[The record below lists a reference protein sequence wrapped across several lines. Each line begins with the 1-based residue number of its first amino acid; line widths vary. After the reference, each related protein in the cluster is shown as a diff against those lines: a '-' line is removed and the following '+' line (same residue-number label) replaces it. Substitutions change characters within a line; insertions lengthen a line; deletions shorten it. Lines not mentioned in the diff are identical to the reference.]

1 MRGLGRI
8 GSGERKKGKKS
19 HKAGKTQ
26 GQERAVEKKKITLHS
41 EEQEI

>member
-26 GQERAVEKKKITLHS
+26 GQERAVEKKITLHS